1 MAMEL
6 EGVDDLSLHLV
17 FAKLGPK
24 DSAIAACVS
33 RQFRSSA
40 SEDSLW
46 KKFCNQDLN
55 LTDPVDHLGNPIP
68 SFKETY
74 QVWRRAFGMYPWPLL
89 KRVKRCWDRLKN
101 WLSTNF
107 PEALETLRN
116 GASEADIEEFE
127 NVLKVKLPLPTRILY
142 RFHDGQELKGGYVD
156 SIRGFPLGLIG
167 GYTFY
172 GQTVNVYL
180 LPLRQVVSETKSII
194 QDVDFS
200 RKSKF
205 IVVASSSTF
214 TEKVFFLNCAS
225 GQLFVGTA
233 KLRDDGEM
241 IPCVPGA
248 LIKSVHECNTEHQQ
262 DAMLLWLE
270 EHVRRLEN
278 GIIKLREIKNIRSIS
293 LFPEEPPLCS
303 TAITDGVCV
312 RASAVFLPEL
322 TDILDSSGNHQF
334 AYSIRMSLQDEGCI
348 INGMTFNSCQL
359 HLRHWKVRANDH
371 VVSVV
376 NGEAVIGKFP
386 LLKPG
391 EEFVYESCSS
401 LYSSVG
407 SLEGSFTFVPG
418 SLAYPEGSPFEV
430 QVARF
435 PLQVPTYIF

>member
-1 MAMEL
+1 
-6 EGVDDLSLHLV
+6 
-17 FAKLGPK
+17 
-24 DSAIAACVS
+24 
-33 RQFRSSA
+33 
-40 SEDSLW
+40 
-46 KKFCNQDLN
+46 
-55 LTDPVDHLGNPIP
+55 
-68 SFKETY
+68 
-74 QVWRRAFGMYPWPLL
+74 MYPWPLV

-107 PEALETLRN
+107 PEALRTLRD
-116 GASEADIEEFE
+116 GASEADIEELE

-142 RFHDGQELKGGYVD
+142 RFHNGQELKGGYVD

-172 GQTVNVYL
+172 GETVNVYL
-180 LPLRQVVSETKSII
+180 LPLRQVVFETKSII
-194 QDVDFS
+194 RDVGFS

-248 LIKSVHECNTEHQQ
+248 LINSVHECNTEQQQ

-303 TAITDGVCV
+303 TAVTNGVRVSCI
-312 RASAVFLPEL
+312 FF
-322 TDILDSSGNHQF
+322 ILAFSPWFQ
-334 AYSIRMSLQDEGCI
+334 YSNEQCR
-348 INGMTFNSCQL
+348 
-359 HLRHWKVRANDH
+359 
-371 VVSVV
+371 
-376 NGEAVIGKFP
+376 
-386 LLKPG
+386 
-391 EEFVYESCSS
+391 S
-401 LYSSVG
+401 LYLFDLVVKKNSTLLFLWRAFFQVHIANKVEVSQSILAFRFV
-407 SLEGSFTFVPG
+407 LLLSF
-418 SLAYPEGSPFEV
+418 SRNRLIS
-430 QVARF
+430 
-435 PLQVPTYIF
+435 